1 MRDKH
6 DFFHQR
12 KHQIFLQAN
21 SIVLLIIVRYA
32 QSTQNIR
39 FVISLQYLKKE
50 GRDEV
55 DLLHENKHQIFKLF
69 KLILLILV
77 GMAMSKLLLPPYWY
91 FAAALQGNWQ
101 YIERLFE
108 DIWIGFLGHI
118 KFALFVY
125 FTQISVNFLSVIP
138 QG

>member
-1 MRDKH
+1 MI
-6 DFFHQR
+6 FFISVNI
-12 KHQIFLQAN
+12 KYFYKL
-21 SIVLLIIVRYA
+21 IVSFLLIIVRYA

-55 DLLHENKHQIFKLF
+55 DFLHENRHQIFKLF
-69 KLILLILV
+69 KMILLILV

-101 YIERLFE
+101 YIERLLE

>member
-1 MRDKH
+1 MI
-6 DFFHQR
+6 FFISVNI
-12 KHQIFLQAN
+12 KYFYKL
-21 SIVLLIIVRYA
+21 IVSFLLIIVRYA

-77 GMAMSKLLLPPYWY
+77 GIAMSKLLLPPY
-91 FAAALQGNWQ
+91 
-101 YIERLFE
+101 
-108 DIWIGFLGHI
+108 
-118 KFALFVY
+118 
-125 FTQISVNFLSVIP
+125 
-138 QG
+138 